1 MGHADIL
8 ADIVKSKTCAE
19 SDLVVLSAA
28 IREYEFPQPPRDSH
42 VQRNGFSRAL
52 ACGDASV
59 AVVSM
64 GRPLRWVDCG
74 TPRQIVIA
82 RATRTL

>member
-1 MGHADIL
+1 MAHAEIL
-8 ADIVKSKTCAE
+8 ADIVKSKTRAE
-19 SDLVVLSAA
+19 SDLVVLQNLLCSAA

-52 ACGDASV
+52 VCGDAAV

-64 GRPLRWVDCG
+64 
-74 TPRQIVIA
+74 
-82 RATRTL
+82 